1 MFKPDVF
8 AEYSKAQELSGDG
21 FYIRMCYDREV
32 EAEGE
37 LRFHKDDILLIDNT
51 RYNNMLGLWRAWLVD
66 EEGNK
71 LRCGT
76 IPSKARLVVL

>member
-1 MFKPDVF
+1 M
-8 AEYSKAQELSGDG
+8 L
-21 FYIRMCYDREV
+21 YDREV

-51 RYNNMLGLWRAWLVD
+51 RYNNMLGVWRAWLVD

-76 IPSKARLVVL
+76 IPSKTR

>member
-1 MFKPDVF
+1 M
-8 AEYSKAQELSGDG
+8 L
-21 FYIRMCYDREV
+21 YDREV

-51 RYNNMLGLWRAWLVD
+51 RYNNMLGVWRAWLVD

-76 IPSKARLVVL
+76 IPRKTR